1 MLEGTGKPRFTP
13 IHDAL
18 GSSDRG
24 ERSQHVLGEAT
35 DDGAWRLYARD
46 PSRPSGI
53 GGDSLLRRLRKGSE
67 LIFEGMATEYG
78 HEMATRVLWKVTEK
92 VYGLRGTFQEG
103 MTRGDLK
110 FFRAELQSQELQLQ
124 ELRNRVPSDT
134 AEVIKDDLTGN
145 WTSAAKEQF
154 HPFQRPG
161 GATEVEPSSRDGVKE
176 GYYPVRWPGDAE
188 VVGLRPTMYA
198 FKEGPGAAEVVGP
211 RPMYEVREK
220 YSSIQWPESDAKV
233 GLRDVIHAD
242 HIQRSTMHFDEKAGT
257 LTLTQG
263 EQGDSEAN
271 KRALTRFIGRH
282 FKVAPGQA
290 AFQNIANNILSYL
303 PRGAV
308 ASMTDKMRDV
318 VGNAAATDGNAVR
331 SSFKLSVTTDG
342 NVGVAGHTTIRSV
355 DFSSYAFVREEG
367 FEISGEHLRVDP
379 TAFDAKANL
388 VSVDRFDTVNVAV

>member
-1 MLEGTGKPRFTP
+1 MLEGTGKPSFTP

-18 GSSDRG
+18 GSRDRD
-24 ERSQHVLGEAT
+24 ERSQRLLGQAT
-35 DDGAWRLYARD
+35 DDGGWRLYAHD

-53 GGDSLLRRLRKGSE
+53 GGDALSRRLEKGSE
-67 LIFEGMATEYG
+67 LVFQGMETDHGRA
-78 HEMATRVLWKVTEK
+78 MATRVLWKVTEK
-92 VYGLRGTFQEG
+92 VHGLRGTFEEG
-103 MTRGDLK
+103 MTRGDLIL
-110 FFRAELQSQELQLQ
+110 FREELQSQELQLK
-124 ELRNRVPSDT
+124 ELRDRIPNDT
-134 AEVIKDDLTGN
+134 AEVIKDDLAGN

-154 HPFQRPG
+154 YPIQRPG
-161 GATEVEPSSRDGVKE
+161 SATEVEPSSRDGVKE

-211 RPMYEVREK
+211 RPLYEVREE
-220 YSSIQWPESDAKV
+220 YSSIQWPDSDARV
-233 GLRDVIHAD
+233 ALRDVIHAD
-242 HIQRSTMHFDEKAGT
+242 HIQRSTMHFDERAGK

-271 KRALTRFIGRH
+271 KKALAKFIDKH
-282 FKVAPGQA
+282 FGVKPGQS

-303 PRGAV
+303 PRGV
-308 ASMTDKMRDV
+308 GASMTDKMRDV
-318 VGNAAATDGNAVR
+318 VGNAAATDGNAVQ
-331 SSFKLSVTTDG
+331 SWFTLSAAEGG

-355 DFSSYAFVREEG
+355 NFSSYAFVRQEG
-367 FEISGEHLRVDP
+367 FEILGEHLRVDP